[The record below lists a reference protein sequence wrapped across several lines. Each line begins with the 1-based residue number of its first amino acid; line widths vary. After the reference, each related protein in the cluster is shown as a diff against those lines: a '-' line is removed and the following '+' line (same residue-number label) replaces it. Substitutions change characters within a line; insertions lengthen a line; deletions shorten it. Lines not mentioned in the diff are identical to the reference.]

1 MTAEFIKHRWQAR
14 RTLTDQPP
22 PDLRFGELAFAD
34 AIDRLF
40 VGKSNGNSAE
50 FFSLAEAGK
59 TLGVIKAI
67 EASDSAYTVFQTSR
81 FSIGSAVTHTVFN
94 IIQSC
99 EVVWG
104 YVIGPLGQPS
114 MILDGALF
122 DPMDVFGDDTAGNT
136 FTAFPVFPAKAK
148 TSLAFRVTN
157 QSAITRDYSWVIYV
171 RIL

>member
-1 MTAEFIKHRWQAR
+1 MTAEFIKHRWQVR

-34 AIDRLF
+34 GDDRLL
-40 VGKSNGNSAE
+40 VGKANGEKAE
-50 FFSLAEAGK
+50 FPSLDKAREK
-59 TLGVIKAI
+59 LGLIKAI
-67 EASDSAYTVFQTSR
+67 EASDSAYTVVQASR
-81 FSIGSAVTHTVFN
+81 FSIGSVVTHTVFN
-94 IIQSC
+94 ITQSC

-104 YVIGPLGQPS
+104 FVIGPLAQPS

-148 TSLAFRVTN
+148 TSLTFRVTN

-171 RIL
+171 RII